1 MGMSNLLINEVP
13 LMCLPSLAVK
23 VGLNEAIFLQQLHYW
38 VDRSN
43 NIIDGCKWVYNTGT
57 DWAKQFPFWSQKTL
71 LRTISSLEKQKLI
84 ITGNYNKKG
93 FDRTKWYTI
102 DYSVLQNLEENQNGK
117 ENKNSPPEKN
127 SKNNNSVS
135 DQSIWT
141 KCPNEENK
149 GFETIISENLV
160 TKSFG
165 QNDQMNRTNCPNPS
179 GQNDQI
185 HLDKMASPIPI
196 DYTIDYTETTAENE
210 REKSVL
216 EKFQDNI
223 HPLASKTEADNLID
237 LIHTYTPQ
245 KVFQAID
252 IANKTGGRSINYIAT
267 ILKRGDINAKS
278 KRRTIPTSSFDSQYD
293 KGFKTENDKLWDSL
307 PD

>member
-1 MGMSNLLINEVP
+1 MGNLLINEVP

-23 VGLNEAIFLQQLHYW
+23 AGLNEAIFLQQLHYW
-38 VDRSN
+38 VERSN
-43 NIIDGCKWVYNTGT
+43 NIIDGHKWVYNTGT
-57 DWAKQFPFWSQKTL
+57 DWGKQFPFWSQKTL

-102 DYSVLQNLEENQNGK
+102 DYAVLDNLDEDKK
-117 ENKNSPPEKN
+117 ENKNTPPEGTLKN
-127 SKNNNSVS
+127 HKPVS

-149 GFETIISENLV
+149 VFEGTISQNLV

-165 QNDQMNRTNCPNPS
+165 QNDQMSRTNCPNPS

-185 HLDKMASPIPI
+185 HLDKVTSPIPI
-196 DYTIDYTETTAENE
+196 DYTENTTENTTENE
-210 REKSVL
+210 REKNVL

-223 HPLASKTEADNLID
+223 HPIGSKTEADNLLD

-245 KVFQAID
+245 KVLYAIEL
-252 IANKTGGRSINYIAT
+252 ARRQGGKSINYIAT
-267 ILKRGDINAKS
+267 ILKRGDINATS
-278 KRRTIPTSSFDSQYD
+278 TRRTMPNNGLDSKYD
-293 KGFKTENDKLWDSL
+293 QRYKTENDKLWDAL